1 MDKQEMLN
9 RVVRM
14 EERIGELYEELSALK
29 QQVVELIEENT
40 RLKMENQSLREW
52 KTRLQSQETMPGEE
66 AEKKVSP
73 GDGSERRGGS
83 PAAAVPGRLSHLQRP
98 LRPDAAGGGL
108 PVLPRI
114 SQQVVCGLKALGI
127 PAFFFT
133 LDERGPEDAGAAKL

>member
-1 MDKQEMLN
+1 
-9 RVVRM
+9 
-14 EERIGELYEELSALK
+14 
-29 QQVVELIEENT
+29 
-40 RLKMENQSLREW
+40 MENPLAE
-52 KTRLQSQETMPGEE
+52 PGNDARRGSGKEGF
-66 AEKKVSP
+66 SP

-133 LDERGPEDAGAAKL
+133 LDERGPEDAGDRKSTRLNSSHVKSSYAV